1 MSPCFLFGCHGRSR
15 SKECTAATSP
25 RAFQMT
31 PEMQGGKSFEKDGA
45 DSPSLVSMPV
55 SERLDFG
62 AEVELTDFTMV
73 EARTAARASWRL
85 ALNVVVAVNR
95 MNRSCAQTS
104 TQAGEWI
111 RQLTRSK
118 SELSAK
124 FNGDKSKLSEPDEV
138 ERIRQLR
145 SLIEPGQALG
155 CMSDFA
161 KSCCDDA
168 FCRRLLRK
176 YGGDIRKCTE
186 KLKFAMAWREQHK
199 DLLLIRKCV
208 LSSDERVIGADLEKR
223 PILYLC
229 LKNQML
235 PGSQC
240 LDHKTVCMLQA
251 IDCMPEGVE
260 QTVHIWDLH
269 GQQFRISDLNPSPMI
284 EIMRA
289 HESYYAGRLHEV
301 IIIGMPKLAKVLKDV
316 VWPLVPES
324 TKKKVKFMSVEE
336 SQVYLKERCDR
347 AVCGRIFDAMADN
360 RDDTISLEERKKKW
374 MQMNKSGAMVSVLE

>member
-15 SKECTAATSP
+15 SNACAAATSP

-55 SERLDFG
+55 SEKLDLG
-62 AEVELTDFTMV
+62 AEVDVADFTMV

-95 MNRSCAQTS
+95 MNRSCAHTS
-104 TQAGEWI
+104 TQAGEGL
-111 RQLTRSK
+111 RQLTRSEREFRAK
-118 SELSAK
+118 S
-124 FNGDKSKLSEPDEV
+124 NGDKSKLAEQDEV
-138 ERIRQLR
+138 EGIRQLR
-145 SLIEPGQALG
+145 SSIEPGQELG

-176 YGGDIRKCTE
+176 CDGDIRKCTD
-186 KLKFAMAWREQHK
+186 KLRLAMAWREQHK

-223 PILYLC
+223 PILYTC
-229 LKNQML
+229 LKNHML
-235 PGSQC
+235 PNSKCRERG
-240 LDHKTVCMLQA
+240 TVCMLQA

-269 GQQFRISDLNPSPMI
+269 GQQFRISDLNPSSMI
-284 EIMRA
+284 ETMRA
-289 HESYYAGRLHEV
+289 HESYFAGRLHEL

-316 VWPLVPES
+316 VWPLVPDS

-336 SQVYLKERCDR
+336 SQVYLKERCDME
-347 AVCGRIFDAMADN
+347 VCGRIFDAMADN
-360 RDDTISLEERKKKW
+360 RDDTISLDERKKKW
-374 MQMNKSGAMVSVLE
+374 MQMDKSGSMIPVLE